1 MLPWKNCY
9 EGLSD
14 SIVPKRGTEASFLAY
29 FDSIVPKRGTEEALC
44 H

>member
-14 SIVPKRGTEASFLAY
+14 IVPKRGAEASFLAY